1 MRWKNT
7 WLYIL
12 LCLLVNTQLFA
23 TTVVVIAGSGGN
35 FFSPAYF
42 SINPGDT
49 VKWIWISGHHNTS
62 STYIPTG
69 AATWYGNLMTT
80 TDTVTYSPTVSGLY
94 NYTCTH
100 HSGMDGQFFVTGCS
114 FPAKPLITGNNNACK
129 GDTVLLSTN
138 TQAGVSYTWL
148 LGSTA
153 LPSAGNTC
161 KVVASGNYKVIV
173 NRCGVDST
181 SAVFNLYI
189 DTVKPSF
196 TYTHTGLSYSFLN
209 TTTPVSAYSYQWIFS
224 DGSPTQTTV
233 NAIHAFPAPGVYT
246 VSLIARSIAAACT
259 DTTTDTLHVPLGIG
273 STPSIQNSIYPN
285 PASDI
290 VYLPSAASVVLIDV
304 LGRRYT
310 FQPKPFNHQHIINVS
325 DIPSGI
331 YTIQVIS
338 PHPIVSRL
346 NILH

>member
-1 MRWKNT
+1 MWKRAWLFILFCITANT
-7 WLYIL
+7 HL
-12 LCLLVNTQLFA
+12 QA
-23 TTVVVIAGSGGN
+23 TTVVVTAGSGGN

-42 SINPGDT
+42 TINPGDT
-49 VKWIWISGHHNTS
+49 VKWIWNSGHHNTS

-69 AATWYGNLMTT
+69 AAGWYGNLVIA
-80 TDTVTYSPTVSGLY
+80 TDTVIYIPSVSGLY

-114 FPAKPLITGNNNACK
+114 FPAKPVISGNSNACK

-138 TQAGVSYTWL
+138 AQAGVSYTWL

-153 LPSAGNTC
+153 LPFTGNTC
-161 KVVASGNYKVIV
+161 KAAKSGNYKVIV

-189 DTVKPSF
+189 DTVMPSF
-196 TYTHTGLSYSFLN
+196 TYTNTGLSYSFLN
-209 TTTPVSAYSYQWIFS
+209 TTAPVSAYSYRWIFS
-224 DGSPTQTTV
+224 DGSPVQTTV
-233 NAIHAFPAPGVYT
+233 NAIHAFPTPGVYT
-246 VSLIARSIAAACT
+246 VSLIAGSISAACA

-273 STPSIQNSIYPN
+273 SIPSIQNGIYPN

-290 VYLPSAASVVLIDV
+290 VYLPSAASVVLTDI

-310 FQPKPFNHQHIINVS
+310 FQPKPFNNQHIISVS
-325 DIPSGI
+325 DIQSGI
-331 YTIQVIS
+331 YTIQVLS
-338 PHPIVSRL
+338 PHPFVSKL
-346 NILH
+346 HILH